1 MKLNTYLFIL
11 IFTILACSNESADD
25 GNNNNGNFES
35 DGVLISSITSSE
47 QNSDYQYVSYF
58 TYDGTKIV
66 SRTDTSYYNG
76 SQNTTYIY
84 TYTYTDNKISLIQ
97 SSKNH
102 GGDSNYYSYE
112 EFLYNSQ
119 GMVSEI
125 RYFDNC
131 DGSNSC
137 DLYDSYSVEY
147 NSNGSISVT
156 YNFDNDGDGVNDGYS
171 IYTYNID
178 NSGNLISGSRLT
190 ESDDNCE
197 YSFSSQ
203 YDNNNNNNNPVK
215 NITGSYN
222 LGIFAGSF
230 LLDGSYSWGTLGLT
244 KNPNIV
250 TYLSDGCD
258 NSENNYTDIIEYAYD
273 YNEAGYPR
281 NIIVDITET
290 YGSDT
295 YTGEEII
302 TIEYN

>member
-25 GNNNNGNFES
+25 GNNNNGNVES
-35 DGVLISSITSSE
+35 DGVLISSITSSGPS
-47 QNSDYQYVSYF
+47 SDYQYVSHY

-97 SSKNH
+97 TSKNH

-112 EFLYNSQ
+112 EFIYNSQ

-137 DLYDSYSVEY
+137 DYYDFVSIEY
-147 NSNGSISVT
+147 NSNGSIST
-156 YNFDNDGDGVNDGYS
+156 TDYDDNGDGVNDS

-178 NSGNLISGSRLT
+178 NSGNLISGSSLT

-197 YSFSSQ
+197 SSFTSQ
-203 YDNNNNNNNPVK
+203 YDNNNNPVK

-230 LLDGSYSWGTLGLT
+230 ILTGYHSCGSFGLT
-244 KNPNIV
+244 KNPNIITTV
-250 TYLSDGCD
+250 SDGCD

-290 YGSDT
+290 YESDT
-295 YTGEEII
+295 YTSEGII